1 MSDMLPRLVRADRL
15 STLFTPVA
23 SKVVLSVAV
32 YVDRFGKLSVAPPSA
47 YRLAPETVV
56 VPAAVI
62 DTPAPVT
69 SSDPPVIARP
79 SLIVELA
86 ATVSEPPVID
96 NGSLAAMERTEL
108 LPELIVIVGS
118 LRR

>member
-47 YRLAPETVV
+47 YRLELFTSVKPGSEYE
-56 VPAAVI
+56 PSVI
-62 DTPAPVT
+62 VRMP
-69 SSDPPVIARP
+69 PPVR
-79 SLIVELA
+79 LDHWLV
-86 ATVSEPPVID
+86 ATVP
-96 NGSLAAMERTEL
+96 LAIKGDLDIGEAGQAAR
-108 LPELIVIVGS
+108 
-118 LRR
+118 